1 MDVVYQFEEAA
12 RLPLPGD
19 NCAVAIRQLNSGSVI
34 QYESQSI
41 VLDYTVMEGHRFAV
55 KAIAPGEELL
65 SWQLPFGV
73 AVQPI
78 LPGHYVINET
88 VLEALSVRKL
98 SFALPPVPNFAD
110 QAHPYVLDEE
120 NFQPAP
126 ASPAYADTRIF
137 MGYRRH
143 EDRGVG
149 TRNYVVLLGTTSQ
162 TGSYV
167 KKLAARLQ
175 DECKNYPNIDGIV
188 PVAHTEGGTDKPN
201 NVDLLLRTLAG
212 FMVNPNVGAVLLADY
227 GNESVTNEM
236 VEAYARKHGYTIDDV
251 LHKFVSLA
259 DSFEEELVK
268 GEALVREWL
277 PTVNAMQRTPESISH
292 LRIGLQCGGSDAFS
306 GVSANPLLGW
316 ISEELVRYGG
326 AASLAETDELIGAE
340 PYVLSKVRNVET
352 ARKFLELVNRF
363 KERTSWHGTS
373 AEGNPSGGNMYRG
386 LYNIYL
392 KSIGAA
398 MKKDPVTRID
408 YATEYGELMKD
419 GGYYFMDSPGNDL
432 ESIAGQVAAGCN
444 MIFFTTGNGS
454 ITNFPYVPTVKV
466 VTTTRRFQLLSN
478 DMDVNAGQYLEGKAM
493 DELGQEVFELA
504 IQIASG
510 QRSVGEKAGHAQV
523 QIWRN
528 WQQNDTSRLET
539 LLHAPVPAG
548 EPIEIQGAEIQG
560 DAAAAATA
568 NPIQFTFTRQR
579 DRQSSDNIG
588 LIVPTS
594 LCAGQVAGMITKRLN
609 EQAAGQSA
617 LSGFVAL
624 AHTEGCGTSGGPA
637 ESLFARTMLGYI
649 THPMVEHCLLLEHG
663 CEKTHNDYM
672 RHQMDVHGI
681 DASRL
686 GYASI
691 QLDGGIAKVSEK
703 VEAWFADRLA
713 AAQPAEKVAVGLE
726 GLRIGI
732 LSDGTIGEDAGEQLA
747 ALTKMIVSAGGL
759 VVVPENSGLLA
770 AAAFRQHLFTASQVH
785 VQPSIAYGEHV
796 RSNGFHIMETPTTHW
811 VETVTGL
818 AATGVELVIALVG
831 SRPMQTH
838 PFVPM
843 LQIASEQSMLPKH
856 QQDIDLILSG
866 DPASWTN
873 QILERS
879 KQVLEH
885 TYTPRLHQQG
895 NIDFQLTRGFLGVS
909 L

>member
-1 MDVVYQFEEAA
+1 MDVVYQFEEVA

-19 NCAVAIRQLNSGSVI
+19 NCAVAIRQLNAGTVI
-34 QYESQSI
+34 QYEGQFLT
-41 VLDYTVMEGHRFAV
+41 LDYTVMEGHRFAV

-65 SWQLPFGV
+65 SWHLPFGV
-73 AVQPI
+73 ALKPI
-78 LPGHYVINET
+78 QPGHYVINET
-88 VLEALSVRKL
+88 VLGALSVRQL
-98 SFALPPVPNFAD
+98 TFAVPDEPNFGD
-110 QAHPYVLDEE
+110 QIPPYIFDEE
-120 NFQPAP
+120 NFRPAP
-126 ASPAYADTRIF
+126 ASPAFTETPTF

-149 TRNYVVLLGTTSQ
+149 TRNYIVLLGTTSH

-167 KKLAARLQ
+167 NELAARLQ
-175 DECKNYPNIDGIV
+175 AEWKNDSNIDGIV
-188 PVAHTEGGTDKPN
+188 PVAHTEGGTKKPN
-201 NVDLLLRTLAG
+201 NVELLLRTLAG
-212 FMVNPNVGAVLLADY
+212 FMVNPNVGAVLVVDY
-227 GNESVTNEM
+227 GNESVTNKM
-236 VEAYARKHGYTIDDV
+236 VEAYAHEHNYPIEDV
-251 LHKFVSLA
+251 LHKFVSLTG
-259 DSFEEELVK
+259 SFEEELVK
-268 GEALVREWL
+268 GEALVKEWL

-292 LRIGLQCGGSDAFS
+292 LRFGLQCGGSDAFS

-316 ISEELVRYGG
+316 ISEQLVRYGG

-340 PYVLSKVRNVET
+340 PHVLSKVRNVET

-398 MKKDPVTRID
+398 MKKDPITRID
-408 YATEYGELMKD
+408 YATEYGEIMKD

-444 MIFFTTGNGS
+444 VIFFTTGNGS

-478 DMDVNAGQYLEGKAM
+478 DMDVNAGQYLEGKSM
-493 DELGQEVFELA
+493 DELGKEVFELA
-504 IQIASG
+504 IRIASG

-528 WQQNDTSRLET
+528 WQQNDASQLKT
-539 LLHAPVPAG
+539 LLHTPVPTGA
-548 EPIEIQGAEIQG
+548 PIEIQDDTVAMV
-560 DAAAAATA
+560 
-568 NPIQFTFTRQR
+568 NPIQFSFTQYR

-594 LCAGQVAGMITKRLN
+594 LCAGQVAGMITRSLN
-609 EQAAGQSA
+609 KQGAGQPE
-617 LSGFVAL
+617 LSRFVTL

-637 ESLFARTMLGYI
+637 ESLFARTMIGYI

-672 RHQMDVHGI
+672 RHQMEVIGV

-713 AAQPAEKVAVGLE
+713 AANPAEKVTVGLE

-732 LSDGTIGEDAGEQLA
+732 VSVGAITEDAGEQLA
-747 ALTKMIVSAGGL
+747 LLTKMIVVAGGL
-759 VVVPENSGLLA
+759 VVVPENSELLA
-770 AAAFRQHLFTASQVH
+770 SAAFGQHLFTTSQVR
-785 VQPSIAYGEHV
+785 PTIAYGEHV
-796 RSNGFHIMETPTTHW
+796 RRNGFHVMETPTTHS
-811 VETVTGL
+811 VETTTGL
-818 AATGVELVIALVG
+818 AATGVELIIALIG
-831 SRPMQTH
+831 DRPMQTH

-843 LQIASEQSMLPKH
+843 LQITSEQAVLH
-856 QQDIDLILSG
+856 NYQQDIDLELTGNPSLWG
-866 DPASWTN
+866 N

-879 KQVLEH
+879 KQILEH
-885 TYTPRLHQQG
+885 TYVPSLYKQG
-895 NIDFQLTRGFLGVS
+895 NIDFQMTRGLLGVS

>member
-1 MDVVYQFEEAA
+1 MDVVYQFEEVA

-19 NCAVAIRQLNSGSVI
+19 NCAVAIRQLNSGTVI
-34 QYESQSI
+34 QYESQSF

-55 KAIAPGEELL
+55 RAIAPGEELL
-65 SWQLPFGV
+65 SWELPFGV
-73 AVQPI
+73 AVKPI
-78 LPGHYVINET
+78 HPGHYVINET
-88 VLEALSVRKL
+88 VLEALGVRQL
-98 SFALPPVPNFAD
+98 TFALPPEPNFAD
-110 QAHPYVLDEE
+110 QAHPYILDEE

-126 ASPAYADTRIF
+126 ASPVYTDTRTF

-149 TRNYVVLLGTTSQ
+149 TRNYIVLLGTTSH

-167 KKLAARLQ
+167 KQLAARMQ
-175 DECKNYPNIDGIV
+175 SECKNYPNIDGIV
-188 PVAHTEGGTDKPN
+188 PAAHTEGGTSTPN
-201 NVDLLLRTLAG
+201 NAELLLRTLAG
-212 FMVNPNVGAVLLADY
+212 FMVNPNVGAVLLVDY
-227 GNESVTNEM
+227 GNESITNKM
-236 VEAYARKHGYTIDDV
+236 VEAYAREHSYSIDEV
-251 LHKFVSLA
+251 LHKFVSLTGT
-259 DSFEEELVK
+259 FEEELVN
-268 GEALVREWL
+268 GETVVRSWL
-277 PTVNAMQRTPESISH
+277 STVNAMQRTPESISH

-340 PYVLSKVRNVET
+340 PYVLSKVRDVET
-352 ARKFLELVNRF
+352 ARKFLELLDRF

-398 MKKDPVTRID
+398 MKKDPTTRID

-419 GGYYFMDSPGNDL
+419 RGYYFMDSPGNDL

-478 DMDVNAGQYLEGKAM
+478 DMDVNAGQYLEGKSM
-493 DELGQEVFELA
+493 DELGEEVFELA

-510 QRSVGEKAGHAQV
+510 QRSVGEKAGHSQV

-528 WQQNDTSRLET
+528 WQQNDASQLES
-539 LLHAPVPAG
+539 LLHAPIPTGA
-548 EPIEIQGAEIQG
+548 PIEIQDDGAT
-560 DAAAAATA
+560 TA
-568 NPIQFTFTRQR
+568 NAIQFTFTRHH
-579 DRQSSDNIG
+579 DRRSSDKIG

-594 LCAGQVAGMITKRLN
+594 LCAGQVANMITKRLN
-609 EQAAGQSA
+609 EQKAGQPDI
-617 LSGFVAL
+617 SGIVSL
-624 AHTEGCGTSGGPA
+624 AHTEGCGASGGTA
-637 ESLFARTMLGYI
+637 ESLFARTMIGYI

-672 RHQMDVHGI
+672 RHQMEVHGV

-703 VEAWFADRLA
+703 VEAWFSDRLA
-713 AAQPAEKVAVGLE
+713 ASEPAEKVTVGLE

-732 LSDGTIGEDAGEQLA
+732 VSEGTISDDAGEQLA
-747 ALTKMIVSAGGL
+747 SLTKMIVSAGGL
-759 VVVPENSGLLA
+759 VVIPENSGLLA
-770 AAAFRQHLFTASQVH
+770 AAAFGEQLSLAPQAR
-785 VQPSIAYGEHV
+785 PSIAYGEHA
-796 RSNGFHIMETPTTHW
+796 RLNGFHIMETPTTHL
-811 VETVTGL
+811 VETITGL
-818 AATGVELVIALVG
+818 AATGVELVIALIG
-831 SRPMQTH
+831 NRPMQTH

-843 LQIASEQSMLPKH
+843 LQMTSEQALQQKH
-856 QQDIDLILSG
+856 QQDVDLMLAG
-866 DPASWTN
+866 EPDLWPN
-873 QILERS
+873 QILELS
-879 KQVLEH
+879 KQTLEH
-885 TYTPRLHQQG
+885 AYVPLLFKQG

>member
-1 MDVVYQFEEAA
+1 MDVVYQFEEVA

-19 NCAVAIRQLNSGSVI
+19 NCAVAIRQLNAGSVI
-34 QYESQSI
+34 QYEGQSF

-55 KAIAPGEELL
+55 REIAPGEELL

-73 AVQPI
+73 ALQPI
-78 LPGHYVINET
+78 PPGHYVINET
-88 VLEALSVRKL
+88 VLQALSVRKL
-98 SFALPPVPNFAD
+98 AFALPPEPNFAD
-110 QAHPYVLDEE
+110 QVHPYILDEE

-126 ASPAYADTRIF
+126 ASPAYTDTRTF

-149 TRNYVVLLGTTSQ
+149 TRNYIVLLGTTSH

-167 KKLAARLQ
+167 KQLAARLQ
-175 DECKNYPNIDGIV
+175 GECKNYANIDGIV
-188 PVAHTEGGTDKPN
+188 PAAHTEGGTEKPN
-201 NVDLLLRTLAG
+201 NVELLLRTLAG
-212 FMVNPNVGAVLLADY
+212 FMVNPNVGAVLLVDY
-227 GNESVTNEM
+227 GNESVTNKM
-236 VEAYARKHGYTIDDV
+236 VEAYAREHRYPIDDV
-251 LHKFVSLA
+251 LHKFVSLTG
-259 DSFEEELVK
+259 SFEDELLN

-277 PTVNAMQRTPESISH
+277 PAVNAMQRTPESIRH

-352 ARKFLELVNRF
+352 ARKFLELVDRF

-398 MKKDPVTRID
+398 MKKDPTTRID

-528 WQQNDTSRLET
+528 WQQNDASQLET
-539 LLHAPVPAG
+539 LLHAPAPTGV
-548 EPIEIQGAEIQG
+548 PIEIQN
-560 DAAAAATA
+560 DADASAS
-568 NPIQFTFTRQR
+568 PIQFTFTRHR

-594 LCAGQVAGMITKRLN
+594 LCAGQVAGMITQRLN
-609 EQAAGQSA
+609 GQGAGQSD
-617 LSGFVAL
+617 LSRFVAL

-637 ESLFARTMLGYI
+637 ESLFARTMIGYI

-672 RHQMDVHGI
+672 RHQMELNGI

-703 VEAWFADRLA
+703 VQAWFAERLA
-713 AAQPAEKVAVGLE
+713 ASEPAEKVTVGLE

-732 LSDGTIGEDAGEQLA
+732 VSDGAISDDVGEQLA
-747 ALTKMIVSAGGL
+747 SLSKLIVGAGGL
-759 VVVPENSGLLA
+759 VVVPENSGLLGA
-770 AAAFRQHLFTASQVH
+770 SAFSQHLFTAAEVR
-785 VQPSIAYGEHV
+785 PSIAYGEHA
-796 RSNGFHIMETPTTHW
+796 RTNGFHVMETPTTHW
-811 VETVTGL
+811 VETITGL
-818 AATGVELVIALVG
+818 VATGVELVIALIG
-831 SRPMQTH
+831 NRPMQTH
-838 PFVPM
+838 PFVPV
-843 LQIASEQSMLPKH
+843 LQVTADPAVLQKH
-856 QQDIDLILSG
+856 QQDVDLVLSG
-866 DPASWTN
+866 NRAEWAN
-873 QILERS
+873 QILDLS
-879 KQVLEH
+879 KQVMEH
-885 TYTPRLHQQG
+885 AYTPRLHKQG

>member
-1 MDVVYQFEEAA
+1 MNVVYQFEEVA

-19 NCAVAIRQLNSGSVI
+19 NCAVAIRQLDSGTVI
-34 QYESQSI
+34 QFEGQSFT
-41 VLDYTVMEGHRFAV
+41 LDYTVMEGHRFAV
-55 KAIAPGEELL
+55 KAIAQGEELL
-65 SWQLPFGV
+65 SWQLPFG
-73 AVQPI
+73 AALEPI
-78 LPGHYVINET
+78 QPGHYVINET
-88 VLEALSVRKL
+88 VLQALSVRNL
-98 SFALPPVPNFAD
+98 AFALPPVPNFAD
-110 QAHPYVLDEE
+110 QVHPYVLDEE

-126 ASPAYADTRIF
+126 ASPAYEDTRTF

-143 EDRGVG
+143 VDRGVG
-149 TRNYVVLLGTTSQ
+149 TRNYVVLLGTTSH

-167 KKLAARLQ
+167 KKLAARLH
-175 DECKNYPNIDGIV
+175 DECKNYANVDGIV
-188 PVAHTEGGTDKPN
+188 PAAHTEGGTENPN
-201 NVDLLLRTLAG
+201 NAELLLRTLAG
-212 FMVNPNVGAVLLADY
+212 FIANPNVGAVLVVDY
-227 GNESVTNEM
+227 GNESITNKM
-236 VEAYARKHGYTIDDV
+236 VEAYARENGYPIDDV
-251 LHKFVSLA
+251 LHKFVSLT
-259 DSFEEELVK
+259 DSFDEELVK

-277 PTVNAMQRTPESISH
+277 PTVNAMQRTPESIRH

-316 ISEELVRYGG
+316 VSEQLVRYGG

-340 PYVLSKVRNVET
+340 PYILSKVRNVET
-352 ARKFLELVNRF
+352 ARKFLELVDRF

-478 DMDVNAGQYLEGKAM
+478 DMDVNAGQYLEGKSM

-528 WQQNDTSRLET
+528 WQQNDAGQLDA
-539 LLHAPVPAG
+539 LLHAPVPTGA
-548 EPIEIQGAEIQG
+548 PIEIQE
-560 DAAAAATA
+560 DAVTMA
-568 NPIQFTFTRQR
+568 NPIEFTFTRHR

-594 LCAGQVAGMITKRLN
+594 LCAGQVANMITQRLN
-609 EQAAGQSA
+609 KQGAGQSD
-617 LSGFVAL
+617 LSRFVTL

-637 ESLFARTMLGYI
+637 ESLFARTMIGYI

-672 RHQMDVHGI
+672 RHQMEVHGV

-713 AAQPAEKVAVGLE
+713 AVEPAEKVTVGLE

-732 LSDGTIGEDAGEQLA
+732 VSDGAITDDAGKQLA
-747 ALTKMIVSAGGL
+747 QLTKMIVGAGGV

-770 AAAFRQHLFTASQVH
+770 ATTFGQHLFASSQVC
-785 VQPSIAYGEHV
+785 PSIAYGEHV
-796 RSNGFHIMETPTTHW
+796 RNNGLHVMETPTTHW
-811 VETVTGL
+811 VETITGL

-831 SRPMQTH
+831 NRPMQTH

-843 LQIASEQSMLPKH
+843 LQMSAEQGMLQNH
-856 QQDIDLILSG
+856 QEDLDLVLMGSP
-866 DPASWTN
+866 DVWVS

-879 KQVLEH
+879 KQIMEH
-885 TYTPRLHQQG
+885 TYVPRLYQKG
-895 NIDFQLTRGFLGVS
+895 NIDFQMTRGFLGVS

>member
-1 MDVVYQFEEAA
+1 MDVVYQFEEVA

-19 NCAVAIRQLNSGSVI
+19 NCAVAIQQLNSGTVI
-34 QYESQSI
+34 QYEGQFL

-55 KAIAPGEELL
+55 KAIAPGEDLL
-65 SWQLPFGV
+65 SWHLPFGV
-73 AVQPI
+73 AIQPI
-78 LPGHYVINET
+78 QPGHYVINKT
-88 VLEALSVRKL
+88 VREALSVRQL
-98 SFALPPVPNFAD
+98 TFAVPAEPNFAD
-110 QAHPYVLDEE
+110 QVSPYILDEE
-120 NFQPAP
+120 NFQPAQ
-126 ASPAYADTRIF
+126 ASPAYEDTRTF

-143 EDRGVG
+143 ADRGVG
-149 TRNYVVLLGTTSQ
+149 TRNYVVLLGTTSH

-167 KKLAARLQ
+167 NELASRLQ
-175 DECKNYPNIDGIV
+175 GEWKNDSNIDGIV
-188 PVAHTEGGTDKPN
+188 PVAHTEGGIENPN
-201 NVDLLLRTLAG
+201 NADLLLRTLAG
-212 FMVNPNVGAVLLADY
+212 FMVNPNVGAVLVIDY
-227 GNESVTNEM
+227 GNESVTNKM
-236 VEAYARKHGYTIDDV
+236 VEAYAREHSYPIDEV
-251 LHKFVSLA
+251 LHKFVSLTG
-259 DSFEEELVK
+259 SFEEELVK
-268 GEALVREWL
+268 GEAIVRDWL
-277 PTVNAMQRTPESISH
+277 EAVSSMQRTSESISH

-316 ISEELVRYGG
+316 VSEQLVRYGG

-398 MKKDPVTRID
+398 MKKDPTTRID

-432 ESIAGQVAAGCN
+432 ESIAGQIAAGCN

-478 DMDVNAGQYLEGKAM
+478 DMDVNAGQYLEGKSM

-504 IQIASG
+504 LQIASG

-528 WQQNDTSRLET
+528 WQQNDASQLET
-539 LLHAPVPAG
+539 LLHTPVPTGA
-548 EPIEIQGAEIQG
+548 PIAIE
-560 DAAAAATA
+560 DNVVPMA
-568 NPIQFTFTRQR
+568 NSIQFSFTRHR
-579 DRQSSDNIG
+579 NRQSSDHIG

-594 LCAGQVAGMITKRLN
+594 LCAGQVAGMITRRLN
-609 EQAAGQSA
+609 EQGTGKPE
-617 LSGFVAL
+617 LSRFVTL

-637 ESLFARTMLGYI
+637 ESLFSRTLIGYI

-672 RHQMDVHGI
+672 RHQMDVMGV

-703 VEAWFADRLA
+703 VEAWFADQLA
-713 AAQPAEKVAVGLE
+713 AAEPAEKVTVGLE

-732 LSDGTIGEDAGEQLA
+732 VSVGAMNKDAGAQLGL
-747 ALTKMIVSAGGL
+747 LTRMIVGAGGL
-759 VVVPENSGLLA
+759 VVVPENSELLA
-770 AAAFRQHLFTASQVH
+770 EDAFSQPLFGSSQVR
-785 VQPSIAYGEHV
+785 PSIAYGEHV
-796 RSNGFHIMETPTTHW
+796 RRNGFHIMETPTTHG
-811 VETVTGL
+811 VETITGL
-818 AATGVELVIALVG
+818 AATGVELIIALIG
-831 SRPMQTH
+831 DRPMQTH

-843 LQIASEQSMLPKH
+843 LQVTSEQAVVHNHK
-856 QQDIDLILSG
+856 QDVDLVLEGNPNI
-866 DPASWTN
+866 WVN

-879 KQVLEH
+879 KEILEH
-885 TYTPRLHQQG
+885 TYVPRLYQQG
-895 NIDFQLTRGFLGVS
+895 NIGFQMTRGFLGVS